1 MSDEPSAQV
10 HPLDPPLV
18 HGLPERKDPMSIQ
31 LSCNDYAWPTLSHD
45 VVMAIIADLGFDGID
60 VGLFADA
67 THVTVSSVRQDPRR
81 RAESVRRSAEGH
93 GLAVADVFLTASM
106 DLARLSPTSR
116 NAGDQAELQEIFAAT
131 VEFAAAT
138 GASGITLL
146 PGVVA
151 GNQSPHMGIA
161 LAAAGLVPLVGM
173 GTERGLAVSVEPHV
187 GSCIETPEATR
198 ELLDLCP
205 GLTVTLDPGHFAFLG
220 ADVESM
226 LKLADRIRHVQLRP
240 GGHGVMQARL
250 PENRIDFRGLVAGL
264 VGAGYSG
271 YLASEF
277 VWMEKWGC
285 DATDNVA
292 ESDRLGRLLREI
304 LSEVNR

>member
-1 MSDEPSAQV
+1 M
-10 HPLDPPLV
+10 H
-18 HGLPERKDPMSIQ
+18 ERKEPMLIQ
-31 LSCNDYAWPTLSHD
+31 LSCNDYAWPTLSHE
-45 VVMAIIADLGFDGID
+45 VVMAIIADLGFDAID
-60 VGLFADA
+60 LGLFADA
-67 THVTVSSVRQDPRR
+67 THVTLSSVREDPRG
-81 RAESVRRSAEGH
+81 RAETVRRSAHGH

-116 NAGDQAELQEIFAAT
+116 SAGDQAELQEIFAST
-131 VEFAAAT
+131 VEFAAAS
-138 GASGITLL
+138 GSPGITLL

-151 GNQSPHMGIA
+151 DNQSPRMA
-161 LAAAGLVPLVGM
+161 VELAAAGLAPLVAM
-173 GTERGLAVSVEPHV
+173 GAERGLAVSVEPHV
-187 GSCIETPEATR
+187 GSCIETPDATR

-240 GGHGVMQARL
+240 GGYGVMQARL
-250 PENRIDFRGLVAGL
+250 PENRIDFRGLVTGL
-264 VGAGYSG
+264 VDARYSG

-292 ESDRLGRLLREI
+292 ESARLGRLLRDI
-304 LSEVNR
+304 LSEAKL

>member
-1 MSDEPSAQV
+1 
-10 HPLDPPLV
+10 
-18 HGLPERKDPMSIQ
+18 MSIQ
-31 LSCNDYAWPTLSHD
+31 LSCNDYAWPTLSHG
-45 VVMAIIADLGFDGID
+45 VVMAIIADLGFDAID
-60 VGLFADA
+60 VALFADA
-67 THVTVSSVRQDPRR
+67 THVTLSSVREDPRR

-116 NAGDQAELQEIFAAT
+116 SAGDQAELQEIFAAT

-138 GASGITLL
+138 GAPGITLL

-151 GNQSPHMGIA
+151 DNQSLQMAIE
-161 LAAAGLVPLVGM
+161 LAAAGLAPLVAM
-173 GTERGLAVSVEPHV
+173 GSERGLAVSVEPHV
-187 GSCIETPEATR
+187 GSCIETPDATR
-198 ELLDLCP
+198 ELMEVCP
-205 GLTVTLDPGHFAFLG
+205 RLTVTLDPGHFAFLG
-220 ADVESM
+220 AGVDSM

-240 GGHGVMQARL
+240 GGHGVMQSKL
-250 PENRIDFRGLVAGL
+250 PENQIDFRGLVTGL
-264 VGAGYSG
+264 VEAGYSG

-292 ESDRLGRLLREI
+292 ESARLGRLLRDI
-304 LSEVNR
+304 LSEVDL